1 MCYFAISQIIILFVK
16 DWLQPIP
23 FHHLHPKSYLHCTK
37 IIFILLETPTSI
49 LPTKSTLLILEVR
62 ITSFA
67 VSALGSL
74 FFYVRKLYVIFT
86 ALPCFSQRF
95 IKEKNLLLWIFW
107 MMKCTLKFHN
117 GCLRQ
122 NLWVSHMG
130 IVVTSIL
137 LAKYMWTP
145 GLQHWC
151 DNTVPSFSIGLR
163 KWLCLALLSHILAY
177 AA

>member
-74 FFYVRKLYVIFT
+74 FFYVRKFYVIFT

-95 IKEKNLLLWIFW
+95 IKAKKPF
-107 MMKCTLKFHN
+107 TLDFLNDEMHTEISQWLFETESVGFTHGYSCYIN
-117 GCLRQ
+117 
-122 NLWVSHMG
+122 
-130 IVVTSIL
+130 SISQIYVNTR
-137 LAKYMWTP
+137 LATLM
-145 GLQHWC
+145 
-151 DNTVPSFSIGLR
+151 
-163 KWLCLALLSHILAY
+163 
-177 AA
+177 